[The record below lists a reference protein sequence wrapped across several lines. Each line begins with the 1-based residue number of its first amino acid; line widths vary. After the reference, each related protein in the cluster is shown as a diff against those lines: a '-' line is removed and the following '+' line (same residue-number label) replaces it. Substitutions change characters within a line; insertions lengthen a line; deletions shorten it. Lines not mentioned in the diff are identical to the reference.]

1 MDMFNFSN
9 PASSSAVPSYAPVA
23 GSSSNN
29 NVASNSGVLGDMSFA
44 SMAAQYANRNP
55 LQSVLSQGK
64 DGHEA
69 KRIKVESPRS
79 ALDSIDSW
87 LQFDEE
93 ADKFGSFEIDFS
105 KQYSNPASQP
115 R

>member
-1 MDMFNFSN
+1 MDMFNFTTA
-9 PASSSAVPSYAPVA
+9 ASSSAIPSYAPVA
-23 GSSSNN
+23 SSS
-29 NVASNSGVLGDMSFA
+29 AANSGRNLGDMTFSQLA
-44 SMAAQYANRNP
+44 SQYGNRNHP
-55 LQSVLSQGK
+55 LQSIKES
-64 DGHEA
+64 HEA
-69 KRIKVESPRS
+69 KRIKVESPHS

-105 KQYSNPASQP
+105 KQYNPANQP

>member
-1 MDMFNFSN
+1 MDMYNFTTG
-9 PASSSAVPSYAPVA
+9 ASSSAIASYAPA
-23 GSSSNN
+23 AGGSSAANN
-29 NVASNSGVLGDMSFA
+29 GRNVGDMTFSQLA
-44 SMAAQYANRNP
+44 SQYGNRNP
-55 LQSVLSQGK
+55 LQSVLAQGK
-64 DGHEA
+64 ESHEA
-69 KRIKVESPRS
+69 KRIKVESPHS

-105 KQYSNPASQP
+105 KQYSTANQP

>member
-1 MDMFNFSN
+1 MDMFNFTSA
-9 PASSSAVPSYAPVA
+9 ASSSAVPSYAPA
-23 GSSSNN
+23 GNGN
-29 NVASNSGVLGDMSFA
+29 ASGLGGDMSF
-44 SMAAQYANRNP
+44 SQMPQYPARNP

-64 DGHEA
+64 EHDA
-69 KRIKVESPRS
+69 KRIKVESPHS

-105 KQYSNPASQP
+105 KQYSTANQP

>member
-1 MDMFNFSN
+1 MDMFNFTTA
-9 PASSSAVPSYAPVA
+9 ASSSAIPSYAPVA
-23 GSSSNN
+23 SSS
-29 NVASNSGVLGDMSFA
+29 ATNSGRNLGDMTFSQLA
-44 SMAAQYANRNP
+44 SQYGNRNHP
-55 LQSVLSQGK
+55 LQSILSQGK
-64 DGHEA
+64 ESHES
-69 KRIKVESPRS
+69 KRIKVESPHS

-105 KQYSNPASQP
+105 KQYNPANQP

>member
-1 MDMFNFSN
+1 MDMFNFTTA
-9 PASSSAVPSYAPVA
+9 ASSSAIPSYAPVA
-23 GSSSNN
+23 SSSAANN
-29 NVASNSGVLGDMSFA
+29 GRNLGDMTFSQLA
-44 SMAAQYANRNP
+44 SQYGNRNHP
-55 LQSVLSQGK
+55 LQS
-64 DGHEA
+64 HES
-69 KRIKVESPRS
+69 KRIKVESPHS

-105 KQYSNPASQP
+105 KQYNPANQP